1 MQATY
6 RRRPQPSHPM
16 LLQTPLCT
24 CTSAVKLKIQ
34 NSNFKIFGAKQPCKP
49 FRLIMNG
56 DSKKGGSRLKR
67 KRRRRTRLNTSRVGV
82 LDRGA
87 VAILREK
94 RKTTPCQETSDGEEG
109 RVFAKTGSGQQAE
122 ARLAKPAVVFR
133 RTLYSPRTASP
144 AAHALSLRTRT
155 PHPARTTNKR
165 IEWSNTSSLFQL
177 PWPANGT
184 ILRFNRRTDFRS
196 KTECGTPFL

>member
-1 MQATY
+1 MQASY

-34 NSNFKIFGAKQPCKP
+34 NSNFKISGAKQPCKP

-56 DSKKGGSRLKR
+56 DSKKGG
-67 KRRRRTRLNTSRVGV
+67 RLNRLNRVGV

-94 RKTTPCQETSDGEEG
+94 RKTAPCQETSDGEEG

-184 ILRFNRRTDFRS
+184 ILRFNRRTAFRS